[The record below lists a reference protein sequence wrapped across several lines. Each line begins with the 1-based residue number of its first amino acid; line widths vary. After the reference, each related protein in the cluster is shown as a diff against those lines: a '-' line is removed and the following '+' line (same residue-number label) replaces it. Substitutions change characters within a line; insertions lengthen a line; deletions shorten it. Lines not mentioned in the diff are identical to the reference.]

1 MEVDDRYKNTLDI
14 ILKDIPKSFV
24 KKGKHSERLYDLIR
38 DGFDFYDS
46 TNINN
51 MVLSVLTEKNM
62 IIKTASSYFPK
73 SIQHRVQEDMKKQLH
88 YTYYLPGDRIVN
100 VYIGLMDNN
109 IVNYQKYHDMMRLII
124 SWAHI
129 CTKYSYKECSKKQN
143 IYIYPTKLEKVLPMN
158 EVVVLGT
165 EHVNTA
171 VTTRC
176 SANNETIIYRQ
187 EEWFKVYVHEMMH
200 SYGLDI
206 NDSYNLL
213 INNLVKKLFNVRSS
227 MKVAEAYVETWARI
241 INGAYAA
248 VMFSESKED
257 FEELFLFTMEVE
269 RLFSVIQAQKVL
281 AYMNL
286 TYNNVIERG
295 SRLSANLYR
304 ENSNVFA
311 YYILTAMLMNDPY
324 TFLQFCSR
332 INRKWIRFDNTLSAV
347 KELEN
352 YIKLAHMDPTFIKNM
367 ETNFQVKDKGLRMSL
382 IDVN

>member
-1 MEVDDRYKNTLDI
+1 M
-14 ILKDIPKSFV
+14 F
-24 KKGKHSERLYDLIR
+24 
-38 DGFDFYDS
+38 
-46 TNINN
+46 
-51 MVLSVLTEKNM
+51 
-62 IIKTASSYFPK
+62 
-73 SIQHRVQEDMKKQLH
+73 
-88 YTYYLPGDRIVN
+88 
-100 VYIGLMDNN
+100 
-109 IVNYQKYHDMMRLII
+109 
-124 SWAHI
+124 
-129 CTKYSYKECSKKQN
+129 KKQN

-295 SRLSANLYR
+295 SRLSENLYR
-304 ENSNVFA
+304 EKSNVFA

-367 ETNFQVKDKGLRMSL
+367 ETNFQVKDKG
-382 IDVN
+382 